1 LPGTPAKA
9 VPYLGYGEASTAG
22 RTVESMLKRHPN
34 PPHLERVFVA
44 DLAAVLASMARAGRG
59 LAWLPESRIKEDLET
74 GCLVPAGE
82 AAWIIPVEI
91 ALFRSNNRLPPKAE
105 ELWSALTGGRGAA
118 SVMGTKAKNA
128 LT

>member
-1 LPGTPAKA
+1 
-9 VPYLGYGEASTAG
+9 
-22 RTVESMLKRHPN
+22 
-34 PPHLERVFVA
+34 
-44 DLAAVLASMARAGRG
+44 MARAGRG

-105 ELWSALTGGRGAA
+105 ALWSALTGGSGAA
-118 SVMGTKAKNA
+118 SVAGTKAKNA